1 MRASDFFTVDI
12 SNPSCSFP
20 LVSVLCCMNKSPGG
34 LTLDYLDILL
44 FALLLFVHCSYLT
57 NEVISGI
64 PKHELLFFLFSGC
77 QGVSRV

>member
-1 MRASDFFTVDI
+1 
-12 SNPSCSFP
+12 
-20 LVSVLCCMNKSPGG
+20 MNKSPGG